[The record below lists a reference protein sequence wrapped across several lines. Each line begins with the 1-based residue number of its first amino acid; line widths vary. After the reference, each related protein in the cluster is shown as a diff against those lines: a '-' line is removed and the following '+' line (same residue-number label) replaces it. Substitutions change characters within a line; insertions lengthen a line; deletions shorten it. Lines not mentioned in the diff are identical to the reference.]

1 MNKPRISVVLPVF
14 NGDDFIGD
22 SLASLLAQGEGVEIV
37 VSDDCSTDRTVE
49 IVRHFTSTGQ
59 VKLLLNERNGGQF
72 VNFNRALR
80 AASGE
85 VIQFFS
91 HDDLAGAGFLIDQLA
106 ALNRTPGIE
115 LVYASCNVI
124 DPNGALLIVLDD
136 DGTPEIIDLPAYLSI
151 SSKHGSLPPSVSCV
165 MIARQVLEKAG
176 PFDERFEVAG
186 DLEFYN
192 RVAENYLLARNRNI
206 RLDIRAH
213 GGSVTARSNT
223 PLKFIREEL
232 LLLPFYERHLG
243 PDGYAEMLKWRV
255 RHRGK
260 DHARHLLRLALR
272 LKLKSFWSG
281 CSDLSKVHSIAE
293 CMFYAFKDQFY
304 VNLIAEHAEG

>member
-14 NGDDFIGD
+14 NGDDFIGEA
-22 SLASLLAQGEGVEIV
+22 LASLLAQGEGVEIV

-49 IVRHFTSTGQ
+49 IVRPFTRTGQ

-80 AASGE
+80 AATGE

-91 HDDLAGAGFLIDQLA
+91 HDDLAGAGFLDDQLA
-106 ALNRTPGIE
+106 ALNRAPGVG

-165 MIARQVLEKAG
+165 MIARQVLDKAG

-192 RVAENYLLARNRNI
+192 RVAENYLLARNRHL
-206 RLDIRAH
+206 RLDVRVH
-213 GGSVTARSNT
+213 RGSVTARSNT
-223 PLKFIREEL
+223 PLKFIKEEL

-243 PDGYAEMLKWRV
+243 PEGYAEMLKWRA

-260 DHARHLLRLALR
+260 DHARHLLHLALR
-272 LKLKSFWSG
+272 LKLKSCWSG
-281 CSDLSKVHSIAE
+281 CSDLSKVHSIPE
-293 CMFYAFKDQFY
+293 CMFYAMKDHFSQMFA
-304 VNLIAEHAEG
+304 LRHA